1 VIDLTKSQVPSIVEA
16 PEKLPAVEESDDE
29 FDPDELADIIDQ
41 MEEEEE
47 AKKKDEDEDLS
58 ISQNELNCMVMDS
71 SSENLTS
78 NQNEL
83 IRNKRIAYETSSFPN

>member
-1 VIDLTKSQVPSIVEA
+1 
-16 PEKLPAVEESDDE
+16 
-29 FDPDELADIIDQ
+29 

-78 NQNEL
+78 HQNEL

>member
-1 VIDLTKSQVPSIVEA
+1 MEV
-16 PEKLPAVEESDDE
+16 PEKMPVVLEESDVE

-78 NQNEL
+78 HQSEL

>member
-1 VIDLTKSQVPSIVEA
+1 
-16 PEKLPAVEESDDE
+16 
-29 FDPDELADIIDQ
+29 
-41 MEEEEE
+41 
-47 AKKKDEDEDLS
+47 
-58 ISQNELNCMVMDS
+58 VMDS